1 MKKSNDTYLYTVKMI
16 NVTIEDYIF
25 LGAHPQNELRLNLKR
40 YLCLLFIIVSSSFLF
55 AQAPNIS
62 YTGVQSFYNINN
74 AIAPLSPT
82 NIGGLPIVRT
92 NVSTIAGNGVAGY
105 MDGTTASPK
114 YYSPTGVA
122 VSASGNT
129 YVADSQNN
137 CIRKITSSGLVST
150 YAGTGV
156 AGFANGAANIAQF
169 NVPYGITVD
178 TSENVYVTE
187 INSFAIRKISST
199 GLVST
204 LAGNISTSG
213 FLDGLN
219 TVALFSSPKGLTVDT
234 SGNIY
239 VADATNN
246 RIRKIT
252 SSGTVT
258 TIAGDGTPGYL
269 DAQGTAAKFN
279 NPTGV
284 VVTSSGIVYVGDT
297 SNNRIR
303 AISNTGS
310 VTTFAG
316 TGSPGLVNGQGTAA
330 QFNAPRGLSNDA
342 TGNLYLIDYN
352 NNCIRK
358 ITSTGLVSTLSGN
371 GAFGFTNGIGTSSSF
386 KYPEGIA
393 TDSSGNV
400 FVADVANNCIRKIA
414 ATGDTS
420 TFSGSAVRGLENGQ
434 GGTMAMFNSPVAVA
448 VTTTGITYVID
459 DFNSCIRKITPSG
472 LVSTFAGDAALP
484 GFLDGQGILAQF
496 NNPKG
501 IAVDASDNIYIAD
514 TFNNRIRKIT
524 SAGVVTTIAGDGT
537 AGYLD
542 GQGTSAKF
550 NNPYSL
556 TIDNSGN
563 IYVADTKNNRIRKI
577 SSTGLVT
584 TVAGYILSGY
594 ADGASTVARFKN
606 PQGIVI
612 DNATGILYV
621 ADTTNNRIRKIA
633 TDGTVST
640 FAGSLGGYAD
650 GQGTAAYF
658 NSPIGIT
665 IDGSANFYIG
675 DYFNSVVRKVSNTGL
690 VSTYAG
696 NGSSQYVD
704 GFGNVSSFY
713 FPVGVTT
720 DSSGNVYVAD
730 SYTQR
735 IRKISSVEPYTISPN
750 LPIGMGF
757 NLSNGVLSGTPT
769 EIKTTT
775 TYTIGASNYS
785 GTGITTITF
794 ATGTVASPPTAPTAS
809 SQTFCNS
816 ATVANLVATG
826 TSLQWY
832 STPTGGTALASTTAL
847 VTANYYVSQ
856 TVNLI
861 ESPRTTV
868 AVTINTT
875 AAPTATAQAFCNSA
889 TVANLIATGASLQW
903 YSTPT
908 GGTA

>member
-1 MKKSNDTYLYTVKMI
+1 MKKSNQTYLYLVEMI
-16 NVTIEDYIF
+16 NVTTKNYIF
-25 LGAHPQNELRLNLKR
+25 LEANPIKEEKINLKR
-40 YLCLLFIIVSSSFLF
+40 YLCFLFVLLSSSFLF
-55 AQAPNIS
+55 AQTPIIS
-62 YTGVQSFYNINN
+62 YTGVQSSYNINN
-74 AIAPLSPT
+74 VITPLTPNNT
-82 NIGGLPIVRT
+82 GGLPTVRT
-92 NVSTIAGNGVAGY
+92 NVSSIAGNGVSGY

-122 VSASGNT
+122 IAVSGNI
-129 YVADSQNN
+129 YVADSQNH
-137 CIRKITSSGLVST
+137 CIRKITSTGLVST

-156 AGFANGAANIAQF
+156 AGFANGAANVAQF
-169 NVPYGITVD
+169 NVPYGIAVD
-178 TSENVYVTE
+178 ISENVYVTE
-187 INSFAIRKISST
+187 ANSYAVRKISST
-199 GLVST
+199 GIVST
-204 LAGNISTSG
+204 LAGTISTSG

-219 TVALFSSPKGLTVDT
+219 TVALFSSPKSLAVDT
-234 SGNIY
+234 SGNVY

-252 SSGTVT
+252 SSGTVI

-279 NPTGV
+279 NPTGL
-284 VVTSSGIVYVGDT
+284 VVTASGIIYVGDT

-303 AISNTGS
+303 AISNTGL

-316 TGSPGLVNGQGTAA
+316 SGSPGIVSGQGTNA
-330 QFNAPRGLSNDA
+330 QFNAPRGLATDT
-342 TGNLYLIDYN
+342 TGNLYVIDYN

-358 ITSTGLVSTLSGN
+358 ISNSGLVSTLSGT
-371 GAFGFTNGIGTSSSF
+371 GTFGFINGIGTSASF

-393 TDSSGNV
+393 TDSSGNIL
-400 FVADVANNCIRKIA
+400 VADVANNCIRKLT

-448 VTTTGITYVID
+448 VTASGITYVID
-459 DFNSCIRKITPSG
+459 DFNSCIRKVTSAGI
-472 LVSTFAGDAALP
+472 VSTFAGNAVLP
-484 GFLDGQGILAQF
+484 GFLDGQGTSAQF

-514 TFNNRIRKIT
+514 TYNNRIRKIT
-524 SAGVVTTIAGDGT
+524 SSGVVTTIAGDGT

-542 GQGTSAKF
+542 GQGTAAKF

-556 TIDNSGN
+556 TIDNFGN
-563 IYVADTKNNRIRKI
+563 IYVADTKNSRIRKI

-606 PQGIVI
+606 PQGIAI
-612 DNATGILYV
+612 DNTTGTLYV
-621 ADTTNNRIRKIA
+621 ADTGNHKIRKIA

-640 FAGSLGGYAD
+640 FAGSYAGYTD
-650 GQGTAAYF
+650 DQGTLANF
-658 NSPIGIT
+658 NTPIGIT
-665 IDGSANFYIG
+665 VDASSNIYIG
-675 DYFNSVVRKVSNTGL
+675 DYYNSVIRKIDSTGL

-696 NGSSQYVD
+696 NGSSQFVD
-704 GFGNVSSFY
+704 GIGNVASFY

-720 DSSGNVYVAD
+720 DAYGNVFVAD

-735 IRKISSVEPYTISPN
+735 IRKIISLVPYTITPA
-750 LPIGMGF
+750 LPIGINF
-757 NLSNGVLSGTPT
+757 NANTGVLSGTPT
-769 EIKTTT
+769 EIKATT

-785 GTGITTITF
+785 GTATTTISF
-794 ATGTVASPPTAPTAS
+794 ATGNSIAPTAPTAS
-809 SQTFCNS
+809 SQTFCTS

-832 STPTGGTALASTTAL
+832 SVATGGTVLASTTAL
-847 VTANYYVSQ
+847 VSGNYYVSQ

-861 ESPRTTV
+861 ESPRTAV

-875 AAPTATAQAFCNSA
+875 ASPTASSQAFCTSA
-889 TVANLIATGASLQW
+889 TVA
-903 YSTPT
+903 
-908 GGTA
+908 